1 MKEKQ
6 VSVVKI
12 PELLPCKATFPF
24 DAITRA
30 KSDQC
35 PPSNINSKKKK
46 KNGFGFTNFLVFY
59 KVVIWF

>member
-35 PPSNINSKKKK
+35 PPSNINSKKKEWFWIYK
-46 KNGFGFTNFLVFY
+46 FFGVL
-59 KVVIWF
+59 

>member
-35 PPSNINSKKKK
+35 PPSNINSKKKRMVLDLQIFWCFIK
-46 KNGFGFTNFLVFY
+46 L
-59 KVVIWF
+59 